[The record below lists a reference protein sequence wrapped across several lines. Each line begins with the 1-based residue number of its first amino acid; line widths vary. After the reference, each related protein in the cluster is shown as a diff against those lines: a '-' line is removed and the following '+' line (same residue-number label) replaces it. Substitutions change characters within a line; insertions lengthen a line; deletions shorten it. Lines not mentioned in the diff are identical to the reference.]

1 MRRTIGLIGCGLLLG
16 TATVFAQQINK
27 AQYKNAAPKD
37 LVKQTALNEEQLST
51 IQRYFQFE
59 LKDTKRG
66 QELQELLIQKY
77 PKGAVARLAA
87 YHKAS
92 NAKTT
97 EAVIAQSEDFL
108 KAFPY
113 NEWRQQPRGQ
123 EFIYYSTYRTL
134 GSSYF
139 DTKQFDKFLALSS
152 PLNFKT
158 ENELYRWNIMRATIF
173 KMVGTDTL
181 FNISTRMI
189 NELVKKVNDGS
200 YEEQGV
206 FNKTEAAANAAEQLD
221 NELTN
226 HITLLHSMKK
236 YDAAK
241 TYFQYLSAK
250 GAYGRAELNALHL
263 DILQQ
268 TGDQQAIQPFLENCA
283 RANAMTAPMFDKL
296 KELYIA
302 KNKDGHYDQYLAG
315 LKSVKGQEELMAEV
329 KAGMTNKEYVPF
341 AMQDPEGKTIR
352 SSEWGDRIVV
362 LDFWA
367 TWCKPCI
374 SAFPGM
380 QMLVDK
386 YANDPEV
393 AIYMVG
399 TMQFDNYKEKS
410 EGYIKKEGFRF
421 HLLHDNIDK
430 STGHQDAVFRTF
442 APFFNSS
449 GIPRKVILKDGV
461 MRYTAEGYSGSP
473 SKLVDELTYA
483 IELLKAEK

>member
-1 MRRTIGLIGCGLLLG
+1 MRRTISLIGCGLLLG

-27 AQYKNAAPKD
+27 EQYKNVAPKD
-37 LVKQTALNEEQLST
+37 LIKQTTLSEEQLST

-66 QELQELLIQKY
+66 QELQELLIRKY
-77 PKGAVARLAA
+77 PQGAVARLAA

-123 EFIYYSTYRTL
+123 EFIYYSTYRVL
-134 GSSYF
+134 GSAYF
-139 DTKQFDKFLALSS
+139 DTKQVEKFLELSS

-173 KMVGTDTL
+173 KTVGTDTL

-206 FNKTEAAANAAEQLD
+206 FNKAEAAANAAEQLD
-221 NELTN
+221 NQLTN

-241 TYFQYLSAK
+241 TYFPYLSAK

-268 TGDQQAIQPFLENCA
+268 TDDQQAMQPFLENCA
-283 RANAMTAPMFDKL
+283 RANAMTGPMFDKL

-315 LKSVKGQEELMAEV
+315 LKSVKDQEELITEV
-329 KAGMTNKEYVPF
+329 KVNMTHKEYVPF

-386 YANDPEV
+386 YAGDPQV

-399 TMQFDNYKEKS
+399 TMQFGNYKEKS

-430 STGHQDAVFRTF
+430 ATGHQDAVFRTF
-442 APFFNSS
+442 ASFFNSS

>member
-16 TATVFAQQINK
+16 TTTVFAQQINK
-27 AQYKNAAPKD
+27 EQYKNAAPKD
-37 LVKQTALNEEQLST
+37 LIKQTTLNEEQLST

-59 LKDTKRG
+59 LKDAKRG

-77 PKGAVARLAA
+77 PSGAIARLAA
-87 YHKAS
+87 FHKTTS
-92 NAKTT
+92 AKTT
-97 EAVIAQSEDFL
+97 AAMIAQSEDFL

-113 NEWRQQPRGQ
+113 DEWRKQPNGQ
-123 EFIYYSTYRTL
+123 EFIYYSTYRVL

-158 ENELYRWNIMRATIF
+158 ENELYRWNIMRATVF

-189 NELVKKVNDGS
+189 NELIKKVNDGS
-200 YEEQGV
+200 YEEQDV
-206 FNKTEAAANAAEQLD
+206 FTKETAAANATEQLD
-221 NELTN
+221 NQLGN
-226 HITLLHSMKK
+226 HITLLHSMGKK
-236 YDAAK
+236 DVAK

-250 GAYGRAELNALHL
+250 GAYGRAELNAIHL

-283 RANAMTAPMFDKL
+283 RANAMTGPMFDKL
-296 KELYIA
+296 KELYVA
-302 KNKDGHYDQYLAG
+302 KNKDGNYNQYLAG
-315 LKSVKGQEELMAEV
+315 LKSVKDQEELIAEV
-329 KAGMTNKEYVPF
+329 KASMTNKEYVPF
-341 AMQDPEGKTIR
+341 AMQNPEGKTVR

-386 YANDPEV
+386 YANDPQV

-399 TMQFDNYKEKS
+399 TMQYDNYKEKS

-430 STGHQDAVFRTF
+430 ATGHQDAVFRTF
-442 APFFNSS
+442 VPFFNSS